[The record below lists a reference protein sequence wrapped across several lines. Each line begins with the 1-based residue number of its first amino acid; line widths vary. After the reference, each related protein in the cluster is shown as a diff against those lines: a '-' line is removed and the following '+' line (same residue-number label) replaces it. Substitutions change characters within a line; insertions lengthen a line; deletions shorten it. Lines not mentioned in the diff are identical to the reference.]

1 MTPDLMS
8 GQGEFEYIRSRL
20 APLSV
25 GLPGAAN
32 LTDDGAVLSPP
43 EGCEWAITADTLVE
57 GRHFPLREDPALAAR
72 KALRVNL
79 SDLAAMGAD
88 PHAYLA
94 CVVWPET
101 GREARMTG
109 FADGLALDQAEFG
122 VHLAGG
128 DTTSADG
135 PWMISIT
142 AFGAVPTGQAVR
154 RAGAK
159 PGDVAILTGTIGD
172 AGLGLLVR
180 QGEYAPNQDDAAYLD
195 QRFTLPEPRCALSS
209 LVRSFAHS
217 AIDISDGLLS
227 DARHIAHAAG
237 VSLTLDLD
245 KMPRSE
251 AAEAWLSRQADRDE
265 ALMTL
270 ASMGDDY
277 ELLVTI
283 PQDRAQAF
291 IEAVQ
296 VLGVQASRLG
306 EVCVSPSS
314 TGQLVVTAE
323 NRVLSPSSFGF
334 THF

>member
-1 MTPDLMS
+1 MS

-20 APLSV
+20 APLSA

-43 EGCEWAITADTLVE
+43 EGCDWAITADTLIE
-57 GRHFPLREDPALAAR
+57 GRHFPLNEDPALAAR

-88 PHAYLA
+88 PYAYLA
-94 CVVWPET
+94 CVVWPQT
-101 GREARMTG
+101 GREARMAG

-142 AFGAVPTGQAVR
+142 AFGSVPKGQAVR
-154 RAGAK
+154 RSGAK
-159 PGDVAILTGTIGD
+159 PGDVVVVTGTIGD
-172 AGLGLLVR
+172 AGLGLRVR
-180 QGEYAPNQDDAAYLD
+180 QGDFAPKQNDAAYLD

-209 LVRSFAHS
+209 LVRALASS

-227 DARHIAHAAG
+227 DARHIAEASG
-237 VSLTLDLD
+237 VRLTLDLD

-251 AAEAWLSRQADRDE
+251 AAETWLSGQADTDE
-265 ALMTL
+265 ALMIL
-270 ASMGDDY
+270 ASAGDDY
-277 ELLVTI
+277 ELLLTL
-283 PQDRAQAF
+283 PQDKAHAF

-296 VLGVQASRLG
+296 MLGVQASRLG
-306 EVCVSPSS
+306 EVSASAS
-314 TGQLVVTAE
+314 TAGELIVRAGD
-323 NRVLSPSSFGF
+323 RVLSPSSFGF